1 VKGEN
6 MEENKFV
13 TIDEYILR
21 FPEDIQEELQ
31 KLRKVIK
38 EAAPEASEKISWQM
52 PTFYL
57 QGNLVHFAAHKSHIG
72 FYPGESGVE
81 VFKEELTGYKSSKG
95 AIQFPFDKPVP
106 YELITKI
113 VKYRVNENNQLAEE
127 KKKKKK

>member
-1 VKGEN
+1 

-21 FPEDIQEELQ
+21 FPEDIKEELQ

-106 YELITKI
+106 YEFNQDRKI
-113 VKYRVNENNQLAEE
+113 QG
-127 KKKKKK
+127 

>member
-1 VKGEN
+1 
-6 MEENKFV
+6 
-13 TIDEYILR
+13 
-21 FPEDIQEELQ
+21 
-31 KLRKVIK
+31 
-38 EAAPEASEKISWQM
+38 M

-113 VKYRVNENNQLAEE
+113 VKYRINENKQLAEE
-127 KKKKKK
+127 KKNKKK